1 MFPFNFSCINQSML
15 SQNPMDSLNLLW
27 NQQAEKMK
35 ADSIMYMTPTFNFNG
50 GWAFPE
56 FGTYGNSLLNPM
68 LAIQQTMNSFQN
80 GNWMG
85 GMNGGFGNFNFGNM
99 FSNTPWNSTFP
110 GFGGG
115 SNGTSGGVSN
125 EYTALKNLI
134 VKYKELGTKD
144 NSLSPEVLDRIN
156 KALNKS
162 GKPEEKMDALKEVYK
177 TLNKNKLEKA
187 LLALDENKNALY
199 TAGYDLKTLDTDENT
214 KLKKDL
220 NSLETDINNKKG
232 DKLAEIAG
240 NESNSQILKII
251 SCWNSEHSSDSER
264 GIIRLVAKNLPEA
277 ESERE
282 THKAGVNY
290 LVMSLINKT
299 EDLKSEVDGN
309 FTNLDKAKDELKDAL
324 TKAQS
329 EFNETNLMTLAGKFD
344 TLYAML
350 RIMEAERIR
359 NKISTKYDFL
369 NKIASN
375 DKDFVNDDLIVKAT
389 KEDLKSEGIDV
400 SNIKT
405 DSMPK
410 QEQEEF
416 TDIDERYDTAEERI
430 DALVEDEELKKTAKD
445 GVYMTTAS
453 TANNPAHFYMEK
465 DDKIIEL
472 KNVTAIDKNGN
483 CTMVDGSKKTL
494 AQAEASSEEVTA
506 QDIVDYNN
514 TIERVDQ
521 LVKDGT
527 LVKWTQFNWL
537 KGEKLFKS
545 KGLKENGRSQYF
557 VIRNNKLVEIDCESL
572 SAEGKAKFSDGTEKE
587 FSKLEDGDFREISDS
602 EIVTTNKKVEAD
614 RKKAVEQENK
624 LNQAVIEKANIL
636 VKNGLLKE
644 TNCKDPKVYYSE
656 NSKKHYI
663 VKNGKLYEL
672 TNTLQAYGNG
682 NVRITGNNVISA
694 KNAEAKETS
703 IEALTKNASQS
714 GTQLGRDFADKVM
727 GNSSSQEITQAVSIL
742 YDNVNV
748 YNIRSFIKAYHEEEG
763 WFTDNICEQ
772 IFTENDFQ
780 DCKHKSIK
788 RIIQLVLAYCD
799 KEHLNTSSNAYK
811 KLKEKLSTISDN
823 DNEEQK
829 ITLTESDCQNI
840 DNWILS
846 VLHITD

>member
-369 NKIASN
+369 NKIASD

-389 KEDLKSEGIDV
+389 KKDLESEGIKTAG
-400 SNIKT
+400 IKT

-410 QEQEEF
+410 HEQEEF
-416 TDIDERYDTAEERI
+416 TDVDDKYETAEEKLK
-430 DALVEDEELKKTAKD
+430 ALDEEKGELTPAEK
-445 GVYMTTAS
+445 GVYKTTAS
-453 TANNPAHFYMEK
+453 TKNCPAHFYMAK

-472 KNVTAIDKNGN
+472 KNVKSIDKDGN

-494 AQAEASSEEVTA
+494 AQVQESAEEVTA

-514 TIERVDQ
+514 TIERVND

-527 LVKWTQFNWL
+527 IVPHTQYGWL
-537 KGEKLFKS
+537 KGEKLFRS
-545 KGLKENGRSQYF
+545 KGLKENGHLQFF
-557 VIRNNKLVEIDCESL
+557 VIRNNKLVEIDCENL
-572 SAEGKAKFSDGTEKE
+572 TKEGKANFSGGTVKD
-587 FSKLEDGDFREISDS
+587 FGNLEDGDFREISDS
-602 EIVTTNKKVEAD
+602 DIVTTNKKVEKDKAD
-614 RKKAVEQENK
+614 QEQKKQELEKQKAAKEAKRKAEQLDKGSEAFK
-624 LNQAVIEKANIL
+624 KIE
-636 VKNGLLKE
+636 E
-644 TNCKDPKVYYSE
+644 
-656 NSKKHYI
+656 
-663 VKNGKLYEL
+663 NGKDTGKEISKYLVGY
-672 TNTLQAYGNG
+672 TNDTEW
-682 NVRITGNNVISA
+682 RR
-694 KNAEAKETS
+694 
-703 IEALTKNASQS
+703 TK
-714 GTQLGRDFADKVM
+714 
-727 GNSSSQEITQAVSIL
+727 
-742 YDNVNV
+742 
-748 YNIRSFIKAYHEEEG
+748 
-763 WFTDNICEQ
+763 
-772 IFTENDFQ
+772 
-780 DCKHKSIK
+780 
-788 RIIQLVLAYCD
+788 IIY
-799 KEHLNTSSNAYK
+799 
-811 KLKEKLSTISDN
+811 
-823 DNEEQK
+823 
-829 ITLTESDCQNI
+829 
-840 DNWILS
+840 
-846 VLHITD
+846 

>member
-369 NKIASN
+369 NKIASD

-389 KEDLKSEGIDV
+389 KKDLESEGIKTAG
-400 SNIKT
+400 IKT

-410 QEQEEF
+410 HEQEEF
-416 TDIDERYDTAEERI
+416 TDVDDKYETAEEKLK
-430 DALVEDEELKKTAKD
+430 ALDEEKGELTPAEK
-445 GVYMTTAS
+445 GVYKTTAS
-453 TANNPAHFYMEK
+453 TKNCPAHFYMAK

-472 KNVTAIDKNGN
+472 KNVKSIDKDGN

-494 AQAEASSEEVTA
+494 AQVQESAEKVTA

-514 TIERVDQ
+514 TIERVND

-527 LVKWTQFNWL
+527 IVPHTQYGWL
-537 KGEKLFKS
+537 KGEKLFRS
-545 KGLKENGRSQYF
+545 KGLKENGHLQFF
-557 VIRNNKLVEIDCESL
+557 VIRNNKLVEIDCENL
-572 SAEGKAKFSDGTEKE
+572 TKEGKANFSGGTVKD
-587 FSKLEDGDFREISDS
+587 FGNLEDGDFREISDS
-602 EIVTTNKKVEAD
+602 DIVTTNKKVEKDKAD
-614 RKKAVEQENK
+614 QERKKQELEK
-624 LNQAVIEKANIL
+624 QKAEKEAKRKAKPLDKGSEAFKTIE
-636 VKNGLLKE
+636 
-644 TNCKDPKVYYSE
+644 
-656 NSKKHYI
+656 
-663 VKNGKLYEL
+663 KNGKATGEQIYEDL
-672 TNTLQAYGNG
+672 VGYTYDTEWK
-682 NVRITGNNVISA
+682 RA
-694 KNAEAKETS
+694 KNNILNTNKNENKMNADTVYGIIKAYTDENKHYGFGDNILEQIATEYGQKKAEKKKLIDHIIKCVLEFG
-703 IEALTKNASQS
+703 KKY
-714 GTQLGRDFADKVM
+714 GADN
-727 GNSSSQEITQAVSIL
+727 GDSYTEL
-742 YDNVNV
+742 YDNYRNG
-748 YNIRSFIKAYHEEEG
+748 ISEDKA
-763 WFTDNICEQ
+763 
-772 IFTENDFQ
+772 NDSSECRKI
-780 DCKHKSIK
+780 D
-788 RIIQLVLAYCD
+788 
-799 KEHLNTSSNAYK
+799 HLI
-811 KLKEKLSTISDN
+811 LDILG
-823 DNEEQK
+823 
-829 ITLTESDCQNI
+829 I
-840 DNWILS
+840 DNYYN
-846 VLHITD
+846 